1 MARGVAVRRRC
12 SALARHTLRAPVRS
26 ASTSMV
32 QEIHMQSGAEERCP
46 GRKLSDDPVQ
56 EPYAVSVAWLR
67 GEVWWKRSTVL
78 RQRTASGARG
88 GSGWS
93 LA

>member
-1 MARGVAVRRRC
+1 MLRSDGGARRWRDIRSVRRSAVLPRPWSKRSTC
-12 SALARHTLRAPVRS
+12 SQERKNDAPGGNS
-26 ASTSMV
+26 
-32 QEIHMQSGAEERCP
+32 
-46 GRKLSDDPVQ
+46 SDDPVQ